1 MRYKKIQDSHI
12 YACNTRYDSSSSAF
26 IQDLS
31 FQGHKG
37 IFSNL
42 LTTIKCFLGTLF
54 ILVIFSITQISIFSP
69 TYQLLDQFYSPKAFH
84 PGSSNSLASKSSEGD
99 TLQNEILD
107 RRIRTLRLKM
117 IFLQDDCEHTL
128 FDLKVKFEDLASQ
141 HSKLESEK
149 FSDEIES
156 EDMDKFIASADILSL
171 QFEQYARIK
180 TDTINLLS
188 AIGQCSTYLEH
199 YKKSLTTDNK
209 RKVLKDIQDCLYRLE
224 HNFKDVRIEHSVRGH
239 ADSVQ
244 EQMEQ
249 AKAVIDRNRST
260 IDTTTATSITGN
272 ITDSDFTISESETQ
286 NETIEVVESPIQEK
300 DQTESETLPATN
312 SEKIEQIQQMDQKI
326 AEQLDT
332 LKNVQ
337 IESIGEV

>member
-1 MRYKKIQDSHI
+1 M
-12 YACNTRYDSSSSAF
+12 
-26 IQDLS
+26 
-31 FQGHKG
+31 
-37 IFSNL
+37 
-42 LTTIKCFLGTLF
+42 
-54 ILVIFSITQISIFSP
+54 
-69 TYQLLDQFYSPKAFH
+69 
-84 PGSSNSLASKSSEGD
+84 
-99 TLQNEILD
+99 
-107 RRIRTLRLKM
+107 
-117 IFLQDDCEHTL
+117 
-128 FDLKVKFEDLASQ
+128 
-141 HSKLESEK
+141 
-149 FSDEIES
+149 
-156 EDMDKFIASADILSL
+156 
-171 QFEQYARIK
+171 
-180 TDTINLLS
+180 
-188 AIGQCSTYLEH
+188 
-199 YKKSLTTDNK
+199 TTDNK

-272 ITDSDFTISESETQ
+272 ITDSDFTISELETEAQ
-286 NETIEVVESPIQEK
+286 TETLEFVESPIQEK